1 MVYKHWICVLWA
13 SVLLLCLSI
22 DAVPLNSQENEQFT
36 DFNEQKLMDAVNGLL
51 NAKRDVPDDEEQ
63 NMMIGEADQSSVDNG
78 DVSDKEVKRSV
89 NPIETIGDDE
99 GKALGGDELVE
110 RDVDADKM
118 AKRDTLAPN
127 VDDEDAEEDDFADT
141 MGKRDILAADD
152 DAEDDDDVDSE
163 FGRRDAEF
171 SDDDLDLAD
180 DEAIEKRDVDDISN
194 ANGINFEA
202 SNAEHRVRREGEP
215 ASADKKSPRS
225 PNDLNDFNL
234 DNDAEDEDDADEKEK
249 RDTGDGDDA
258 AADAEDNMSF
268 YRRALGLDEE
278 DADAADDATEV
289 DADNESRK
297 RRSVPGDDAAADAE
311 DNMSFYRRAL
321 GLDEEDADAA
331 DDATEVDADNE
342 SRKRRSVPDDENV
355 EDVESDDDL
364 EQYLSQY
371 GRFIRSLGD
380 EDADESDDD
389 IYNKREAEEEVQSDD
404 DDVAD
409 DDNVQS
415 SRKRRSLA
423 DGEDVDSPKG
433 ERSLAVDE
441 DESELAVDDADDADD
456 DDLKL
461 FRRSLDGMIDM
472 DMDDDE
478 DADAD
483 VDSDAGRERR
493 DLFGDDDELAL
504 EDQVRQ
510 TRGSKADFAT
520 DDADDEDGLEQEGQL
535 LRQTRGDVA
544 DNGLALD
551 DQKQDRQTRGSE
563 DTVNAEAI
571 PVSNE
576 EVSKNEED
584 IQHNNLQKRDHIVQ
598 SSVEEKQ
605 ETPDE
610 ILPDCPRSPPATY
623 PSHIVFDEQF
633 DIKIIEDSDTPEV
646 IIKT

>member
-297 RRSVPGDDAAADAE
+297 RRSVP
-311 DNMSFYRRAL
+311 
-321 GLDEEDADAA
+321 
-331 DDATEVDADNE
+331 
-342 SRKRRSVPDDENV
+342 DDENV

-520 DDADDEDGLEQEGQL
+520 DDEDADDEDGLEQEGQLRQTRGDDDELALEDQVRQTRGSKADFATDDADDEDGLEQEGQL